1 MTARTLSGGCGIRSH
16 AENVGQYARRMVA
29 WIDLIVHA
37 FDQAVLVDEE
47 THAVGI
53 SRVGSRACAVC
64 DRDRVIGVAKQWE
77 AELMAAGESGVV
89 FGRIEAHADDADVVF
104 VEVRLMVAK
113 SASFERAARRV
124 SFDEEPDQHFGAAKA
139 FQRKARAVVR
149 GDREI
154 RRLISDFD
162 HLISVVQFNSA
173 RSCCSADSHP
183 GSPGAKANAPSN
195 SSIARFTIPLAA

>member
-1 MTARTLSGGCGIRSH
+1 MTARTLSGGGIRLH
-16 AENVGQYARRMVA
+16 AENVRQDARRMVA
-29 WIDLIVHA
+29 GIDLIVHA
-37 FDQAVLVDEE
+37 LDQAVLVDKE

-53 SRVGSRACAVC
+53 SRVGSRACAVR
-64 DRDRVIGVAKQWE
+64 DRDRVIGVAKQRE
-77 AELMAAGESGVV
+77 AELMAAGEGGVV
-89 FGRIEAHADDADVVF
+89 FGRIEANADDADVVF
-104 VEVRLMVAK
+104 VEVRLMVAE
-113 SASFERAARRV
+113 SSSFE
-124 SFDEEPDQHFGAAKA
+124 
-139 FQRKARAVVR
+139 
-149 GDREI
+149 REI